1 MKTPW
6 MLLRD
11 LEDLF
16 TLEQKGSITKE
27 KYLSM
32 KKSIL
37 RQVMNNNYSL
47 RLDIIEQAE
56 KLHVLKAITKAEYE
70 DIKELTLE
78 ANDPDAIEAKKQRE
92 QFNKMAFWAI
102 VWVLA
107 IGLIIAFSKYFWTFV
122 CIALFIS
129 MIPDLIKMWIQG
141 DIISSGIKKSKK

>member
-11 LEDLF
+11 LEDLSA
-16 TLEQKGSITKE
+16 LEQKGSITKE

-37 RQVMNNNYSL
+37 RQVMHNDYSL

-56 KLHVLKAITKAEYE
+56 KLHTSKAITKAEYE
-70 DIKELTLE
+70 GIKELTLE
-78 ANDPDAIEAKKQRE
+78 ANDPYAIEAKKQRE
-92 QFNKMAFWAI
+92 QFSKIAFWVV
-102 VWVLA
+102 VWVVA

-129 MIPDLIKMWIQG
+129 MIPDLIKMWIQE